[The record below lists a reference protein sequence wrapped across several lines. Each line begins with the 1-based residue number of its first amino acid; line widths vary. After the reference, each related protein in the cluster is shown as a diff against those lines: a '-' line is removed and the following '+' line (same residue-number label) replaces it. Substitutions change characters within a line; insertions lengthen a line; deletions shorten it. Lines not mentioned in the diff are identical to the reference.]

1 MRRED
6 YDTLKEILE
15 EYRQEEAG
23 LRIRIEAN
31 CRYIRE
37 SQAHLNAYSESE
49 PEDFRYFSPRS
60 AENIHREE
68 IKSIQKEISV
78 REEQN
83 KKLQRRK
90 NILERRI
97 SCLRDL
103 IERREPEAVIKSSEE
118 NEVQMDSSRE
128 FPAPVQPLEA
138 DREKIS
144 LLTSRETE
152 ILVRIAGGMLN
163 KEIADSLKI
172 SERTVKNH
180 ISSIFRKLNVWD
192 RTQAAV
198 FAIRNRIVELE

>member
-6 YDTLKEILE
+6 HDTLKEILE
-15 EYRQEEAG
+15 EFLQEGEG
-23 LRIRIEAN
+23 LRIRIEEN
-31 CRYIRE
+31 CRFIRE
-37 SQAHLNAYSESE
+37 SQAHLNAFSETE
-49 PEDFRYFSPRS
+49 PDDFRYFSPRS

-68 IKSIQKEISV
+68 IKSIQKEIYV

-90 NILERRI
+90 NILEQRI

-103 IERREPEAVIKSSEE
+103 LEQREP
-118 NEVQMDSSRE
+118 
-128 FPAPVQPLEA
+128 EA
-138 DREKIS
+138 DREKIK

-152 ILVRIAGGMLN
+152 ILIRIAGGMLN
-163 KEIADSLKI
+163 KEIANSLNI

-198 FAIRNRIVELE
+198 FAIRNRIVELN